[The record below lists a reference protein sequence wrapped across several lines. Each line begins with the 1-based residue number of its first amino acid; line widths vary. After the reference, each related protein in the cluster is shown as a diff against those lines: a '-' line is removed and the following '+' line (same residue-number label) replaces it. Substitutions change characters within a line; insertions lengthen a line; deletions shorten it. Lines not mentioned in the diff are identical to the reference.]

1 MTREEIQNRGLEI
14 VLNNK
19 YVVLELGTGVG
30 KSKIVIDYLDN
41 ISIKDKKIFI
51 VIAETNHKTNWK
63 QEFKKWNKEYLLK
76 NIKFLCYQ
84 SLHKHL
90 DGNIYVFDE
99 FHHLL
104 NSEKRIETFKK
115 LALENIEK
123 IVGLSATLTQK
134 QLNVFQEVIDTQPII
149 YKITLQKAIEYNILP
164 EPLVYLVELV
174 LDDTYY
180 NYAHVYKKNTE
191 PVLLTQKG
199 KYDALT
205 SRINWLKDLYFKERK
220 EWQKTLW
227 LQAASERKRFI
238 GKLKT
243 NYLKLILKKLG
254 DKRILCFTSSI
265 EQGNTIGKENAIN
278 SSISINVREEII
290 EKFNS
295 GIINTLFTT
304 KMLQEGQNLNNIE
317 VGIITQLDNNIRFY
331 MQVSGRVYRSLYPL
345 QYILYFKGTQDE
357 VYIDNVRESINEK
370 YINVISLE
378 NI

>member
-205 SRINWLKDLYFKERK
+205 SRITWLKDLFFKERK

>member
-205 SRINWLKDLYFKERK
+205 SRITWLKDL
-220 EWQKTLW
+220 
-227 LQAASERKRFI
+227 
-238 GKLKT
+238 
-243 NYLKLILKKLG
+243 
-254 DKRILCFTSSI
+254 
-265 EQGNTIGKENAIN
+265 
-278 SSISINVREEII
+278 
-290 EKFNS
+290 
-295 GIINTLFTT
+295 
-304 KMLQEGQNLNNIE
+304 
-317 VGIITQLDNNIRFY
+317 
-331 MQVSGRVYRSLYPL
+331 
-345 QYILYFKGTQDE
+345 
-357 VYIDNVRESINEK
+357 
-370 YINVISLE
+370 
-378 NI
+378 